1 MVHRSWLWIGER
13 TVRTSTWPGPGCGT
27 GRSATV
33 RTSAGS
39 PKVSCTTARMVVG
52 VVSVMGQSS
61 ETTMVTSMLP
71 RVAFE

>member
-1 MVHRSWLWIGER
+1 VVDDG
-13 TVRTSTWPGPGCGT
+13 G
-27 GRSATV
+27 
-33 RTSAGS
+33 
-39 PKVSCTTARMVVG
+39 VVG